1 MNNLA
6 LVHYSKLKFVHKV
19 DIIMWLMDH
28 ICNLVHHENK
38 LNQSGFCQKWSK
50 SPNLSPYRKLFVNN
64 FALVNY
70 SKLKYVHKIDIIM
83 LLLDH
88 ICNLIH
94 HENKLN

>member
-1 MNNLA
+1 
-6 LVHYSKLKFVHKV
+6 
-19 DIIMWLMDH
+19 MDH

-70 SKLKYVHKIDIIM
+70 SKLKYVHKVDIIIK
-83 LLLDH
+83 LIDDL
-88 ICNLIH
+88 CNLVQTLN
-94 HENKLN
+94 ESKLIWKYCQKW

>member
-1 MNNLA
+1 M
-6 LVHYSKLKFVHKV
+6 Y
-19 DIIMWLMDH
+19 H

-70 SKLKYVHKIDIIM
+70 SKLKYVHKVDIIM
-83 LLLDH
+83 LLVDH

-94 HENKLN
+94 HENKLKLIGKYCQKWSKITEFESLSVVVCE

>member
-1 MNNLA
+1 
-6 LVHYSKLKFVHKV
+6 
-19 DIIMWLMDH
+19 MDH
-28 ICNLVHHENK
+28 LCNLVYHENK
-38 LNQSGFCQKWSK
+38 LELIGNTVKNGQK
-50 SPNLSPYRKLFVNN
+50 SPNLSPYRRLFVNN
-64 FALVNY
+64 FALVHY

>member
-88 ICNLIH
+88 I
-94 HENKLN
+94 